1 MDFVES
7 TLQTLLDYDGLIYTL
22 SCGYWLKFDV
32 RAVEVSKAVPHG
44 VAYSMTLHQ
53 PEGTRIMT
61 AKIRSLRNLRNE
73 MRAVARGKTLATVN
87 AAAATYESAEAV
99 HRSAENLLRLLTPE
113 NRALMK
119 TIDTEQPTSI
129 DALAIRLGREP
140 GNVSRT
146 LTKLVNQGL
155 VRLVNG
161 PRRAKIPQLVARQV
175 TINLDVCHP
184 IDEIVMQ

>member
-1 MDFVES
+1 
-7 TLQTLLDYDGLIYTL
+7 
-22 SCGYWLKFDV
+22 
-32 RAVEVSKAVPHG
+32 
-44 VAYSMTLHQ
+44 
-53 PEGTRIMT
+53 MT
-61 AKIRSLRNLRNE
+61 AKIRTLRNLRDE
-73 MRAVARGKTLATVN
+73 MRAVARGEALAPKH
-87 AAAATYESAEAV
+87 ASAPSYESAEAV

-113 NRALMK
+113 NRALMQ
-119 TIDTEQPTSI
+119 TIDAEHPASI

-161 PRRAKIPQLVARQV
+161 PGRSKIPQLVARQV
-175 TINLDVCHP
+175 TISLDVCHP